1 MPARL
6 LVTQYSNS
14 AFHDAALNHTHIA
27 LELERLLA
35 NVEWVHGVEKAEVAT
50 HGVYLSHEMST
61 HASPAASYAGNE
73 VAALRQAFG
82 DELLSKLLILN
93 TKGFTGHPMW
103 VSFEDVATVEVLMR
117 QVVPPVLNYRERVS
131 IRSEP
136 SEKLS
141 SGDGERTLIFTVYL
155 AKILLIL

>member
-6 LVTQYSNS
+6 LATQYSNS
-14 AFHDAALNHTHIA
+14 AFNDAALNHTHIA

-35 NVEWVHGVEKAEVAT
+35 NVERVHGVEKAEVAT

-82 DELLSKLLILN
+82 DELLSKLLVLN
-93 TKGFTGHPMW
+93 TKGFTGHSMW
-103 VSFEDVATVEVLMR
+103 VSFEDVATVAVLTR
-117 QVVPPVLNYRERVS
+117 QVVPPVLNYRERVL
-131 IRSEP
+131 IRSES

-141 SGDGERTLIFTVYL
+141 LVYVETPTRSEERLNIH
-155 AKILLIL
+155 